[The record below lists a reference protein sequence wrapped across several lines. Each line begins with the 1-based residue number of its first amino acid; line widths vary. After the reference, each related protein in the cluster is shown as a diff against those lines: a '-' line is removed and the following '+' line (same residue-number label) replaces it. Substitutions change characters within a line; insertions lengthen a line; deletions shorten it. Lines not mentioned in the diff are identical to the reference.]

1 MFVTAAMIA
10 AEVGVTPRTIMD
22 HVRKMEREGY
32 HVRAKIGRPVQIN
45 RELFMRYVYGN
56 EWGNEY
62 GEQSENQ

>member
-32 HVRAKIGRPVQIN
+32 HVRARIGRPVQIN
-45 RELFMRYVYGN
+45 REMFLRYCYGPELEEAN
-56 EWGNEY
+56 GNL
-62 GEQSENQ
+62 QD